1 MTEKKPR
8 KPRTPKEVVVN
19 VPEPITEVVETFTIK
34 PEFRY
39 DKHILALQKIEGFYA
54 EWISRFAYSKSNEEA
69 YESTEVFFKAYFGK
83 RRFKNYDCF
92 RASISQWLKKRNE
105 NISKVQGK

>member
-1 MTEKKPR
+1 MNKITLKR
-8 KPRTPKEVVVN
+8 SRPKNQPVIEQSEIFEV
-19 VPEPITEVVETFTIK
+19 K

-69 YESTEVFFKAYFGK
+69 YESTEVFFQAYFGK

-92 RASISQWLKKRNE
+92 RSSVSQWLKKRND
-105 NISKVQGK
+105 SK